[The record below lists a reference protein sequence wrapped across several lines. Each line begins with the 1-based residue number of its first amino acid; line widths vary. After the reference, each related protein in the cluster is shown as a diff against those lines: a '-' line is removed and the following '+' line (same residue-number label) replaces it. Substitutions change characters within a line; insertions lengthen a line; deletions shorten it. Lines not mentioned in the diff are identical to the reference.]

1 MSKFIDDHNKQ
12 LEIYLDYLYVKLGDV
27 EEDLKKTDQKTQPEK
42 YAMFEVLKNR
52 FISNIR
58 AIEDELRA
66 GNEEKGNNK

>member
-42 YAMFEVLKNR
+42 YALFEVLKNR